1 MAKKTKYYFNRET
14 LSFEKIE
21 ITFVR
26 VLKHIGIYTLIGITI
41 GIVAFFVISRLF
53 ASPMEKSL
61 KKENEELRN
70 RYKFLEKQLDEMN
83 NVIGDL
89 RLRDNNLY
97 RVIFQADPLE
107 QNTDS
112 SLLYY
117 EKLSEMNNAKLMN
130 YLSLRTNDLAKSIYR
145 QSKSYDE
152 ILLLAKQNENRLRN
166 LPAIQPVMNRDLS
179 RLASGYGYRID
190 PIYHVRRFHAGM
202 DFAAPTGTDI
212 FATGNGKVL
221 SAGWEQGFGLCV
233 KIDHGYN
240 YMTLYAH
247 MSKIMVRQGQN
258 VKRGE
263 VIGLVGNT
271 GKSTAPHLHYE
282 VHLRGKPQDPRNYYY
297 LDLTPEQYDEMIRL
311 SESSGNVLD

>member
-152 ILLLAKQNENRLRN
+152 ILLLAKQNENRLQN

>member
-21 ITFVR
+21 ITFIR

-152 ILLLAKQNENRLRN
+152 ILLLAKQNENRLQN

>member
-240 YMTLYAH
+240 YMTIYAH

>member
-152 ILLLAKQNENRLRN
+152 ILLLAKQNENRLQN

-240 YMTLYAH
+240 YMTIYAH

>member
-1 MAKKTKYYFNRET
+1 MAKKTKYYFNKDT

-21 ITFVR
+21 ITFVKA
-26 VLKHIGIYTLIGITI
+26 LKSIGIYTSMGITI
-41 GIVAFFVISRLF
+41 GVIVFFVISYFF

-70 RYKFLEKQLDEMN
+70 RYKFIEKQLDEMKE
-83 NVIGDL
+83 VVGDL

-107 QNTDS
+107 QAPDS
-112 SLLYY
+112 TLLYY
-117 EKLSEMNNAKLMN
+117 EKFSDMSNAKLMS
-130 YLSLRTNDLAKSIYR
+130 YISLKTNNLAEMIYQ

-152 ILLLAKQNENRLRN
+152 IMILAKKNEDRLQN
-166 LPAIQPVMNRDLS
+166 LPAIQPVMNKDLR
-179 RLASGYGYRID
+179 RLASGFGYRID
-190 PIYHVRRFHAGM
+190 PIYHIKRFHAGM

-221 SAGWEQGFGLCV
+221 STGWEQGFGLCV

-240 YMTLYAH
+240 YTTLYAH